1 MNPLVSIILPAYNCE
16 KFIRKT
22 IHSLINQTYSNFELL
37 VINDGSTDATTSIIQ
52 SFKDTR
58 IQLIQNEKNKGL
70 IYTLNKGIELSKGK
84 YIARIDADDIC
95 LPERLQKQV
104 NWLEENTQIAIV
116 ATQILLIDEQDE
128 ATGNWLLDMQNTT
141 ANQIKKAM
149 LWQNCIAHP
158 TVLFR
163 SEIIKKYQY
172 SNNQKH
178 SEDYDLWLQILADG
192 FIIEKVP
199 EQLVKYRVHS
209 NSVTGA
215 INRKRNP
222 FFIQYNTKR
231 KFLLGRF
238 QQLKWGLFETKI
250 LFTMLY
256 DEMMGIGKV
265 IKTLF
270 KN

>member
-104 NWLEENTQIAIV
+104 NWLEKNTQIAIV
-116 ATQILLIDEQDE
+116 ATQILLIENRTKQQ
-128 ATGNWLLDMQNTT
+128 AIGCWICKTQPP
-141 ANQIKKAM
+141 IK
-149 LWQNCIAHP
+149 
-158 TVLFR
+158 
-163 SEIIKKYQY
+163 
-172 SNNQKH
+172 
-178 SEDYDLWLQILADG
+178 
-192 FIIEKVP
+192 
-199 EQLVKYRVHS
+199 
-209 NSVTGA
+209 
-215 INRKRNP
+215 
-222 FFIQYNTKR
+222 
-231 KFLLGRF
+231 
-238 QQLKWGLFETKI
+238 
-250 LFTMLY
+250 
-256 DEMMGIGKV
+256 
-265 IKTLF
+265 
-270 KN
+270 